1 MDALV
6 NRQLL
11 EQTTWDSG
19 APSGTAAV
27 VHRFQSPGS
36 YFATALLED
45 TVVGGVE
52 LAVLER
58 PGQPEVEGPPPSA
71 RVDLSWIRRGL
82 RERLHPGQGE
92 RSLVAQEGYV
102 LFSNAEQATGYAVRV
117 TRPEQQEGVF
127 DTRELG
133 ADDLFS
139 VTMVRPGTY
148 TVSNTLTGAGGR
160 VTVAYPTIGD
170 TPYRPPGPASVV
182 CRADGFDPRSVDL
195 QPAQGLI
202 FSFEVP
208 SRILITLAEPDDG
221 PAERR
226 PSTARWR
233 SART

>member
-36 YFATALLED
+36 YFATALRD
-45 TVVGGVE
+45 DQAVGGVE
-52 LAVLER
+52 LAVLE
-58 PGQPEVEGPPPSA
+58 PGGQPGVEGPPSSA
-71 RVDLSWIRRGL
+71 RVDLSWVRRGL

-92 RSLVAQEGYV
+92 RSLVAREGYV

-117 TRPEQQEGVF
+117 TRPEQPEVVF

-133 ADDLFS
+133 ADDLFA
-139 VTMVRPGTY
+139 VTVVRPGTY
-148 TVSNTLTGAGGR
+148 TVANTLTGAEGQ
-160 VTVAYPTIGD
+160 VTVAYPTVGD
-170 TPYRPPGPASVV
+170 APYRPPDPVPVV

-202 FSFEVP
+202 FSFEVS

-226 PSTARWR
+226 PRAATWR
-233 SART
+233 RPRT